1 MTHKLQ
7 ARLAYIIYVIG
18 KRIPLTAHGLVM
30 FPIIPTKHR
39 FYSLV
44 IYQNRKDGVP

>member
-7 ARLAYIIYVIG
+7 AHLAYIIYVIG
-18 KRIPLTAHGLVM
+18 KGTPFTAHGLVM

-44 IYQNRKDGVP
+44 IYQNGKDYVP